1 MGQLTSQK
9 RTLAHGSQ
17 ASVVQSS
24 FIYKHRP
31 IKLAIY
37 ALAAASATT
46 ILIGCQTNAGL
57 SQSNALSAT
66 AMDFSITDSKKSQ
79 NQAQTFTAS
88 LNANAERYQQLFDQ
102 TKNPNMETHAKTRL
116 LSAIQKHLANEHV
129 AVSQAN
135 YHSVPYV
142 KADSIDAGSS
152 SFFRTLLELYLS
164 KNTETEDYSEYEEAA
179 DAAEEDSEV
188 DSATD
193 SYSEEDSY
201 AAEYSA
207 VEVEEAAATEVFEAF
222 EALSYDEL
230 GYDQYGYDEYGY
242 DENGYDENGYDRDG
256 YDEYGNSQDSSDDES
271 DSDSGDNSDSDY
283 NNRDLSS
290 RIRSMDF
297 RGLLNDYED
306 MQASK
311 AANGTQYEN
320 VTRTYPGMLTQ
331 LVNMFIQT
339 PEQVEAMNAYQYQY
353 LTINS
358 VSRYKPKEK
367 QLQSVYSYDY
377 VSPTISSSV
386 QIPLALDFDKSAIT
400 IDPSALMPILALGNP
415 EHTPLPAQMTSH
427 TVNFGLPEAIT
438 SKISSAVIY
447 DAVISAVQNSM
458 AELQPEYFS
467 AVDIRDD
474 QFAKQV
480 GADRAVK
487 VYFGSRQS
495 GEMIGKMVKNISRSL
510 QKHIDENPNS
520 YPDGTVLKTAIAKIE
535 LYNKGYQ
542 SVDIGALLQLIEAVS
557 PISFNHI
564 NYYYLD
570 GSDRLLAKQQR
581 VNIGSDFFGSQ
592 NTVLNQTR
600 YDSASFNKN
609 PLTPLLAQ
617 SFGAKAPAAINGN
630 AWLAKQRQQEERL
643 EKARYARYDY
653 VEAST
658 DYAEAAEAS
667 VDYTEDV
674 VSFSRDT
681 TDVASDMD
689 DSDYVD
695 AEASSFEGDD

>member
-9 RTLAHGSQ
+9 RTLAHRSQ
-17 ASVVQSS
+17 VSVVQSS
-24 FIYKHRP
+24 ITDKHHP
-31 IKLAIY
+31 IKLAVY
-37 ALAAASATT
+37 ALAAVSATT
-46 ILIGCQTNAGL
+46 ILMGCQTNTGL
-57 SQSNALSAT
+57 SQSSQTPAT
-66 AMDFSITDSKKSQ
+66 TIDFSVADSNR
-79 NQAQTFTAS
+79 NQAQSQAFTS
-88 LNANAERYQQLFDQ
+88 QLNASAEQYQQLFDQ
-102 TKNPNMETHAKTRL
+102 SKNPNMETHAKTRL

-135 YHSVPYV
+135 YHSVPYI

-164 KNTETEDYSEYEEAA
+164 KNTETDDYSEYEEAA
-179 DAAEEDSEV
+179 DATEEDGEV
-188 DSATD
+188 DNAAD
-193 SYSEEDSY
+193 SYPEEDSY
-201 AAEYSA
+201 AAAYS
-207 VEVEEAAATEVFEAF
+207 EVEAATATEV
-222 EALSYDEL
+222 LSYDEL
-230 GYDQYGYDEYGY
+230 GYDQHGYDEY
-242 DENGYDENGYDRDG
+242 GYDENGYDRDG
-256 YDEYGNSQDSSDDES
+256 YDEYGNSQDSSDDEN
-271 DSDSGDNSDSDY
+271 DSDYGDNSDSDY
-283 NNRDLSS
+283 SDRGLASK
-290 RIRSMDF
+290 IRGINVH
-297 RGLLNDYED
+297 GLLNNYED
-306 MQASK
+306 MQARK
-311 AANGTQYEN
+311 AANGTQDEN
-320 VTRTYPGMLTQ
+320 AIRTYPGMLTQ
-331 LVNMFIQT
+331 LVNMFIRT

-353 LTINS
+353 LTVNS
-358 VSRYKPKEK
+358 VSHYKPQQK

-377 VSPTISSSV
+377 VSPTISSSI
-386 QIPLALDFDKSAIT
+386 QIPLALDFTKSAIT
-400 IDPSALMPILALGNP
+400 IDPSALMPILALGDP

-438 SKISSAVIY
+438 SQIPSAVIY
-447 DAVISAVQNSM
+447 DAVIAALQNSM
-458 AELQPEYFS
+458 AELEPEYFS

-474 QFAKQV
+474 QFARQV

-510 QKHIDENPNS
+510 QKHIDENPSS
-520 YPDGTVLKTAIAKIE
+520 YPDDTVLKTAIAKIE

-542 SVDIGALLQLIEAVS
+542 SADIGALLQLVEAVS

-600 YDSASFNKN
+600 YDNASFNKN
-609 PLTPLLAQ
+609 SLTPLLAQ
-617 SFGAKAPAAINGN
+617 SFGAKAPAAIDGN

-658 DYAEAAEAS
+658 DYAEASTDYADGYGDDGYAGDDSSYITDEAADMETEAEA
-667 VDYTEDV
+667 
-674 VSFSRDT
+674 
-681 TDVASDMD
+681 
-689 DSDYVD
+689 
-695 AEASSFEGDD
+695 FEGND

>member
-9 RTLAHGSQ
+9 RTFAHGSQ

-24 FIYKHRP
+24 FIYKNRP
-31 IKLAIY
+31 IKLAIC

-46 ILIGCQTNAGL
+46 ILMGCQTNAGL

-66 AMDFSITDSKKSQ
+66 AMDFSIADSNKNQ
-79 NQAQTFTAS
+79 TQAQVFTAS
-88 LNANAERYQQLFDQ
+88 LDANAERYQQLFDQ
-102 TKNPNMETHAKTRL
+102 AKNPNMETHAKTRL

-135 YHSVPYV
+135 YHSVPFI

-179 DAAEEDSEV
+179 EEDSEV
-188 DSATD
+188 DNATD
-193 SYSEEDSY
+193 SYPEEDSY

-207 VEVEEAAATEVFEAF
+207 VEVEEAAATEAF
-222 EALSYDEL
+222 KALSYDEL
-230 GYDQYGYDEYGY
+230 GYDQHGYDEYGY

-271 DSDSGDNSDSDY
+271 DSDYDDNNDSDY

-297 RGLLNDYED
+297 RGLLNEYEN

-311 AANGTQYEN
+311 AANGTQDEN

-331 LVNMFIQT
+331 LINMFIQT

-377 VSPTISSSV
+377 VSPTMSSSI

-438 SKISSAVIY
+438 SKIPSAVIY
-447 DAVISAVQNSM
+447 DAVVSAVQNSM

-520 YPDGTVLKTAIAKIE
+520 YPDDTVLKTAIAKIE

-542 SVDIGALLQLIEAVS
+542 SADIGALLQLIEAVS

-592 NTVLNQTR
+592 NTILNQTR

-617 SFGAKAPAAINGN
+617 SFGAKAPAAIDGN

-653 VEAST
+653 IEEDV
-658 DYAEAAEAS
+658 EAAEAS
-667 VDYTEDV
+667 VDYAEDA
-674 VSFSRDT
+674 VSFSRDM

-695 AEASSFEGDD
+695 AEASSFEGDN

>member
-9 RTLAHGSQ
+9 RTLAHGSK

-79 NQAQTFTAS
+79 NQAQGFTAS
-88 LNANAERYQQLFDQ
+88 LDANAERYQQLFDQ

-142 KADSIDAGSS
+142 KANSIDAGSS

-188 DSATD
+188 TD

-207 VEVEEAAATEVFEAF
+207 VEVEEAAATEAFEAF

-256 YDEYGNSQDSSDDES
+256 YDEYGNSQYSSDDES
-271 DSDSGDNSDSDY
+271 ESDY

-297 RGLLNDYED
+297 RGLLNDYES

-311 AANGTQYEN
+311 VANGTQDEN

-358 VSRYKPKEK
+358 VSHYKPKEK

-377 VSPTISSSV
+377 LSPTMSSSV

-438 SKISSAVIY
+438 SKIPSAVIY
-447 DAVISAVQNSM
+447 DAVISAIENSM

-520 YPDGTVLKTAIAKIE
+520 YPDNTVLKTAVAKIE

-542 SVDIGALLQLIEAVS
+542 SADIGALLQLIEAIS

-581 VNIGSDFFGSQ
+581 VHIGSDFFGSQ

-600 YDSASFNKN
+600 YDSANFNKN

-617 SFGAKAPAAINGN
+617 SFGAKAPAAIDGN

-653 VEAST
+653 IEEDV
-658 DYAEAAEAS
+658 EAAEAS
-667 VDYTEDV
+667 VDYAEDA

-695 AEASSFEGDD
+695 AEASSFEGDN